1 MSQEAAVDLTSI
13 LYWRNRMNGDNHP
26 GKIPPK
32 SVRLS
37 RLTSALFLTLVAS
50 TGAAQETPAPT
61 GSANVHQQ
69 REAVAKSEKIMGE
82 AQKRNGLLA
91 QYVFMRD
98 AYKNSTDFAFRVIFN
113 QYLSWYQTWVG
124 DYVGA
129 RNSFSIV
136 QKLASDDA
144 PSPLKEA
151 GWEAENA
158 VDAIASL
165 AKGRKAVFFNENH
178 SYPLT
183 RTVTVQL
190 LKKLREEGFD
200 TFAAETLYQTDMDA
214 LPGRGYAIDETGF
227 YTQEPIYS
235 EMVHEALKLGYRVVA
250 YEALSDA
257 TADARES
264 EQAHNLKRDVF
275 KDHKDAR
282 LVVNAG
288 YAHIQEHGKY
298 LGGSSMAQHFARIT
312 DIDPLTI
319 EQTMLIPHDKQA
331 SDHPYYREVIKTLDP
346 KQPIVF
352 VGKKGEPWTL
362 KKEAYDVS
370 VFFPEQ
376 VLQRDRPTWL
386 ALGGLRVPFPVSGRM
401 CDDAYP
407 CMVEARYEG
416 EPDEAIPADRLV
428 IEFKG
433 RVTAYEDKLRMS
445 SDPYPLS
452 ELWLRPGHYQMLV
465 RNLDNQIRYRQPIE
479 VKPDGKNP

>member
-1 MSQEAAVDLTSI
+1 M
-13 LYWRNRMNGDNHP
+13 NRDKQTGMIAPAINRP
-26 GKIPPK
+26 
-32 SVRLS
+32 
-37 RLTSALFLTLVAS
+37 ALWAIALGFSLVPLLA
-50 TGAAQETPAPT
+50 GADEKPTPT

-69 REAVAKSEKIMGE
+69 REAVAKSEKIMAE
-82 AQKRNGLLA
+82 AQRRSGLLS

-98 AYKNSTDFAFRVIFN
+98 AYANSTDFAFRVIFN

-136 QKLASDDA
+136 QKQASDDSD
-144 PSPLKEA
+144 SPLAEA
-151 GWEAENA
+151 GWKPENA
-158 VDAIASL
+158 VDAIARL
-165 AKGRKAVFFNENH
+165 ARGRQAVFFNENH

-183 RTVTVQL
+183 RTVTVQM
-190 LKKLREEGFD
+190 LKRLREEGFD

-235 EMVHEALKLGYRVVA
+235 EMVREALKLGYRVVA

-275 KDHKDAR
+275 GKNKDAR

-298 LGGSSMAQHFARIT
+298 LGGSSMAQHFERIT

-319 EQTMLIPHDKQA
+319 EQTMLIPHDKLA
-331 SDHPYYREVIKTLDP
+331 SDHPYYRAVMQSLAP
-346 KQPIVF
+346 AQPLVF
-352 VGKKGEPWTL
+352 VNDKDEPWSL
-362 KKEAYDVS
+362 KAQAYDVS
-370 VFFPEQ
+370 VFFPEE
-376 VLQRDRPTWL
+376 VLQRNRPTWL
-386 ALGGLRVPFPVSGRM
+386 ALGGLRVPYTVSARL

-433 RVTAYEDKLRMS
+433 RSVAFGDKLRQS
-445 SDPYPLS
+445 SDPYPIS
-452 ELWLRPGHYQMLV
+452 ELWLRPGRYQMLV
-465 RNLDNQIRYRQPIE
+465 RTMDNQVRYRQPIE
-479 VKPDGKNP
+479 AKAGGASP